1 MATEANPNHA
11 GVNRRR
17 FLLTSGAVGAGTLAA
32 GLSSWP
38 AAGEP
43 GVQGFVPPHGCGD
56 PNDHDKD
63 KDSLWLDVKGTTP
76 MHPGIGN
83 GNIAVVQPDPK
94 KNAYAVHH
102 GGSGKY
108 DLLIIPVTRV
118 TGVECPG
125 LTGDTFLNLW
135 PEAIKEAQK
144 RFSGVDV
151 IAGINSFDGRTKNQ
165 LHIHLTAFFNPARQM
180 LDKLTNITSKP
191 DEWNSS
197 IYVLEGSS
205 NPPGGSN
212 VPFAYRILH
221 VNNLDFNLFE
231 LLQSKIALVAKND
244 DMFAQSLAVV
254 TAPKPKGGYYLIN
267 TQGNKTQ
274 TNQPLHNP
282 DLKVDTKAG
291 KVFGTKT
298 VEGLFYRG

>member
-11 GVNRRR
+11 GINRRR
-17 FLLTSGAVGAGTLAA
+17 FFLTSGAVGAATMAA
-32 GLSSWP
+32 GMSSWP
-38 AAGEP
+38 AVGDPAG
-43 GVQGFVPPHGCGD
+43 PPSGCGD

-144 RFSGVDV
+144 RFPGADV

-165 LHIHLTAFFNPARQM
+165 LHIHLTAFFNPARTK
-180 LDKLTNITSKP
+180 LDELNITTKP
-191 DEWNSS
+191 VDWNKKEAMH
-197 IYVLEGSS
+197 ILPGSP
-205 NPPGGSN
+205 NPPN
-212 VPFAYRILH
+212 PKAPTVPFAYRICH
-221 VNNLDFNLFE
+221 VDNLDGNLFD
-231 LLQSKIALVAKND
+231 LMKKNIASSGKNN

-254 TAPKPKGGYYLIN
+254 KAKGGGYYLIN
-267 TQGNKTQ
+267 TQGNTTPQ
-274 TNQPLHNP
+274 HDP
-282 DLKVDTKAG
+282 DLKVE

-298 VEGLFYRG
+298 VEALFYRG